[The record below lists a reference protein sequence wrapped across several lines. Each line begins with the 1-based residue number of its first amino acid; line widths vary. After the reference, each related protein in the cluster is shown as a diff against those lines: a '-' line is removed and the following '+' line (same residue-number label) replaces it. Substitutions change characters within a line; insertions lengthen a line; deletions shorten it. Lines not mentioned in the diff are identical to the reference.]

1 MSTSPFY
8 DAFAHLFC
16 PTPGVFIP
24 LAVQRAIPG
33 AYAADL
39 TPLVQCLS

>member
-1 MSTSPFY
+1 MSASPFY

-16 PTPGVFIP
+16 PTPGAFIP
-24 LAVQRAIPG
+24 LAVQGAIPR

-39 TPLVQCLS
+39 TPLAECLS